1 MYLIDTDILIYNL
14 KNHEQVRE
22 NFRQNA
28 SFPKAISVI
37 SYGELY
43 FGAIKS
49 KYSAKNLAN
58 VKRIGELFKLIDIHK
73 EIIEVYGELK
83 SQQQLSG
90 LSIADFDLLIAATAL
105 FKNYIL
111 VTNNERHFQ
120 RVPGLKIDNWT
131 K

>member
-37 SYGELY
+37 CYGELY